1 MKVKVDAYSVV
12 SKAVYDAVERG
23 MNRCD
28 KYHEEPLTEGQRSLL
43 QREIEASFWLALADN
58 GVELC

>member
-1 MKVKVDAYSVV
+1 MRVKKDPHEVVADALF
-12 SKAVYDAVERG
+12 AAIERG